1 MSQVVAPDI
10 TGQTEYFVVTDNV
23 SDWWIEAGTV
33 DAFEDYNAGNYTT
46 YDISM
51 TEEGNTGI
59 YVGTFPSEI
68 PASTTPYNI
77 TVKRQLGGSP
87 AENDPI
93 TSTGSWVWDGTTLRE
108 DSNTSAINNNAQRA
122 IDLAEIAQYLIA
134 NSATL
139 TDVIAD
145 NSILAKLL
153 ATNGDISEFDEAT
166 DALQAIR
173 DRGDSAWVTAVGFST
188 HNAAAV
194 WAVAT
199 RVLTANTNLNDLN
212 AAGIRSAVGL
222 ASANLD
228 TQLADIPTV
237 AEFEARTILD
247 TAYFDPTSDA
257 VANVT
262 LVDTTTAVTN
272 DVTTDAA
279 SRTAS
284 KADVSGLATS
294 GALATAQTDLDTLTG
309 ADGATLATLQPNYA
323 PNTTTPPT
331 VGEIDTELS
340 STHGAGNWTTDT
352 GTGTGAWA
360 VTITVD
366 DGSDPIESATVRV
379 TKGAET
385 FVSTTDVNGE
395 VNSGSGFSLDDG
407 TWTVTITQSSF
418 TFTPVTLEVSAD
430 TDITYSMTTVS
441 FPASNP
447 SQVTGFLYTYDESG
461 VVESGVTVNLR
472 FRNLAGT
479 GIAFDTAIKT
489 ATSDAT
495 GLVTFTNLFPG
506 AEYELRRET
515 NGIWRTVTV
524 ASDASSPV
532 ALPNFWGID
541 E

>member
-262 LVDTTTAVTN
+262 LVDAYCY
-272 DVTTDAA
+272 
-279 SRTAS
+279 R
-284 KADVSGLATS
+284 
-294 GALATAQTDLDTLTG
+294 
-309 ADGATLATLQPNYA
+309 
-323 PNTTTPPT
+323 
-331 VGEIDTELS
+331 I
-340 STHGAGNWTTDT
+340 
-352 GTGTGAWA
+352 
-360 VTITVD
+360 
-366 DGSDPIESATVRV
+366 
-379 TKGAET
+379 
-385 FVSTTDVNGE
+385 STTYQ
-395 VNSGSGFSLDDG
+395 GSYRVFC
-407 TWTVTITQSSF
+407 IRAQPIPSSEIF
-418 TFTPVTLEVSAD
+418 HMEQPT
-430 TDITYSMTTVS
+430 
-441 FPASNP
+441 
-447 SQVTGFLYTYDESG
+447 
-461 VVESGVTVNLR
+461 
-472 FRNLAGT
+472 
-479 GIAFDTAIKT
+479 
-489 ATSDAT
+489 
-495 GLVTFTNLFPG
+495 
-506 AEYELRRET
+506 
-515 NGIWRTVTV
+515 
-524 ASDASSPV
+524 
-532 ALPNFWGID
+532 
-541 E
+541 